1 MGILESPPTDSVGA
15 KFAVDNRGNLKK
27 VIISETSGSEE
38 IDNVVLQS
46 IKETFEG
53 EKSQILN
60 DNELKQDMYY
70 LKVVIKL

>member
-1 MGILESPPTDSVGA
+1 M
-15 KFAVDNRGNLKK
+15 KK
-27 VIISETSGSEE
+27 IVVSETSGSTD

-46 IKETFEG
+46 IKETFDT

-70 LKVVIKL
+70 LKVAIKL